1 MTLPRGLQL
10 GSYRIVD
17 FVGKGG
23 MAEVYKAY
31 QPSLDR
37 YVAIKVL
44 PEFFA
49 TDKTSLERFHEEARS
64 NARLSHPNIVRI
76 FDSSTVGEITF
87 LAFEFVNGRPL
98 DEMLGK
104 AMELEDVIKVL
115 RPIASA
121 LDHAH
126 SLQIL
131 HRDIK
136 PSNILIRSDGTPM
149 LTDFGLARAIN
160 SSRRITASGTV
171 VGTPEYM
178 SPEQIGGEALSPQ
191 SDLYA
196 LAVVAY
202 EMLTGRIPFQ
212 GETPVAVLFAHL
224 SNAVP
229 EAAELSGELAAHL
242 EGVLKRGMAKVPT
255 DRYESATAFVA
266 ALEPAVW
273 VRSVRPQTSQ
283 TDQTAVPVNRRRQQV
298 LVVDDSVA
306 NRELIEASLEGVD
319 CEIQMAG
326 DGQTALGMIG
336 EGEPDLVLLD
346 VQMPGTDGH
355 DVCRQIKSTPDGRL
369 IPVVMITGLDGV
381 NDRIQALES
390 GADDFLSKPV
400 DRLELLA
407 RVRSLLRLKAL
418 YDTLDNAQRVIYAL
432 ASAVEARDPY
442 TERHTQRV
450 AEMARKIGSQI
461 GLAEAELE
469 DLFRGALIHDI
480 GKIGVPDAILLKPGP
495 LTDQEI
501 AQMRLH
507 PVIGAQIVS
516 PLHSGTALLSVVRN
530 HHEHVDGSGYPDGLT
545 GESISLAARIVA
557 VCDAHDAL
565 VSDRPYR
572 SKRSSADAAAVLQ
585 QGAGSQ
591 WDAEIVKSAVSLSLA
606 PSSSA

>member
-1 MTLPRGLQL
+1 
-10 GSYRIVD
+10 
-17 FVGKGG
+17 
-23 MAEVYKAY
+23 
-31 QPSLDR
+31 
-37 YVAIKVL
+37 
-44 PEFFA
+44 
-49 TDKTSLERFHEEARS
+49 
-64 NARLSHPNIVRI
+64 
-76 FDSSTVGEITF
+76 
-87 LAFEFVNGRPL
+87 
-98 DEMLGK
+98 
-104 AMELEDVIKVL
+104 
-115 RPIASA
+115 
-121 LDHAH
+121 
-126 SLQIL
+126 
-131 HRDIK
+131 
-136 PSNILIRSDGTPM
+136 
-149 LTDFGLARAIN
+149 
-160 SSRRITASGTV
+160 
-171 VGTPEYM
+171 
-178 SPEQIGGEALSPQ
+178 
-191 SDLYA
+191 
-196 LAVVAY
+196 
-202 EMLTGRIPFQ
+202 
-212 GETPVAVLFAHL
+212 
-224 SNAVP
+224 
-229 EAAELSGELAAHL
+229 
-242 EGVLKRGMAKVPT
+242 
-255 DRYESATAFVA
+255 
-266 ALEPAVW
+266 
-273 VRSVRPQTSQ
+273 
-283 TDQTAVPVNRRRQQV
+283 
-298 LVVDDSVA
+298 
-306 NRELIEASLEGVD
+306 
-319 CEIQMAG
+319 
-326 DGQTALGMIG
+326 
-336 EGEPDLVLLD
+336 
-346 VQMPGTDGH
+346 MPGTDGH